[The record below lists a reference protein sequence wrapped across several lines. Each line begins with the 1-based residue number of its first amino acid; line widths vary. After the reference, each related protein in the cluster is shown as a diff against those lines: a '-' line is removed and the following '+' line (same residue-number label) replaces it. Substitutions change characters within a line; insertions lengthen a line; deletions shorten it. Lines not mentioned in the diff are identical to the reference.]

1 MAVAASIA
9 VEERSVQ
16 ARMASPSRFG
26 DKAFEWLTLA
36 MALAVVVLIIL
47 IGWQLWI
54 GSSVAIKKF
63 GFHFL
68 VTSTWDPVAEQFGAL
83 PFIYGTLVSSLIA
96 LLIAVPLGIATA
108 AYLTEL
114 APLWIRQP
122 LTSLIEMLAAI
133 PSVILGLWG
142 IFVMIPWLRDYPFPW
157 LKRLFGWTPFFSGP
171 IYGPCMFAGGI
182 IIAVMILPIITSV
195 SREILR
201 SVPDLQREA
210 AYGLG
215 ATRWEA
221 TRIAVL
227 SYAKKGLFGAVILGL
242 GRALGETM
250 AVTMVIGNT
259 PQIAAS
265 LFKPG
270 YTLASVLANEFTEAT
285 TDMYLQALFE
295 IGLVLFGIT
304 ILVNLLAQL
313 LLRTI
318 ATTSAKRAVLASA
331 IAFISAVL
339 VIAPLGLVFFH
350 LVVNGASSLNWDFF
364 TKLPAPVGA
373 VGGGMVNA
381 IVGSLELLAL
391 AGAIGIPIGV
401 LGGVYLAEYGS
412 ARINSVLRFLADV
425 LNGVP
430 SITWGVV
437 VYGMV
442 VLRFKGFST
451 YAGGLAL
458 GLIMIPLILR
468 TTEEVILLVPNGY
481 REAALALGVSR
492 WKTIVH
498 IVMKTASKGIIT
510 GILLAL
516 ARVGGETA
524 PLLFTAFGNRFW
536 NHSLSQPIAALPLQI
551 FTYAISPYDDWHR
564 QAWAGALVLVTGVF
578 CVNILV
584 RILTRGHTASV
595 V

>member
-1 MAVAASIA
+1 MEVATAPAIPRGQPFSA
-9 VEERSVQ
+9 AAAMKQ
-16 ARMASPSRFG
+16 PSRLG

-36 MALAVVVLIIL
+36 MALTVVLLIIL
-47 IGWQLWI
+47 IGWQLWN
-54 GSSVAIKKF
+54 GSQLAVKKF

-68 VTSTWDPVAEQFGAL
+68 TTSTWDPVAEEFGAL
-83 PFIYGTLVSSLIA
+83 PFIYGTLISSLIA

-122 LTSLIEMLAAI
+122 LISLIEMLAAI

-157 LKRLFGWTPFFSGP
+157 LQRFFGWTPFFSGS
-171 IYGPCMFAGGI
+171 IYGPCMLAGGI

-259 PQIAAS
+259 PQIALS
-265 LFKPG
+265 LFQPG

-285 TDMYLQALFE
+285 TEMYLQSLFA

-318 ATTSAKRAVLASA
+318 AVKSGTRAV
-331 IAFISAVL
+331 
-339 VIAPLGLVFFH
+339 
-350 LVVNGASSLNWDFF
+350 
-364 TKLPAPVGA
+364 
-373 VGGGMVNA
+373 
-381 IVGSLELLAL
+381 
-391 AGAIGIPIGV
+391 
-401 LGGVYLAEYGS
+401 
-412 ARINSVLRFLADV
+412 
-425 LNGVP
+425 
-430 SITWGVV
+430 
-437 VYGMV
+437 
-442 VLRFKGFST
+442 
-451 YAGGLAL
+451 
-458 GLIMIPLILR
+458 
-468 TTEEVILLVPNGY
+468 
-481 REAALALGVSR
+481 
-492 WKTIVH
+492 
-498 IVMKTASKGIIT
+498 
-510 GILLAL
+510 
-516 ARVGGETA
+516 
-524 PLLFTAFGNRFW
+524 
-536 NHSLSQPIAALPLQI
+536 Q
-551 FTYAISPYDDWHR
+551 
-564 QAWAGALVLVTGVF
+564 
-578 CVNILV
+578 
-584 RILTRGHTASV
+584 
-595 V
+595 